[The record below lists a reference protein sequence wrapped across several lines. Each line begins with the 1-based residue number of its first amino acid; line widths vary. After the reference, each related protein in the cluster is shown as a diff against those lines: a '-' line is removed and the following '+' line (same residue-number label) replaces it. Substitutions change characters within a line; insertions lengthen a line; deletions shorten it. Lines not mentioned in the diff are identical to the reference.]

1 MWHCVYVYVCVC
13 VCMCVF
19 LSKFEF
25 ESHPPFTFLAA
36 FPQKALSYP
45 KGFHINTYTNMY
57 TYNTTLKLTN
67 THKQAPTHTF
77 VHTGKP
83 TNTHTQKK
91 LTK

>member
-1 MWHCVYVYVCVC
+1 MCFFVALCVC

-45 KGFHINTYTNMY
+45 NGFHINTYTNIH
-57 TYNTTLKLTN
+57 TIQHSNSR
-67 THKQAPTHTF
+67 THTNK
-77 VHTGKP
+77 HLLTHLYTQGKQL
-83 TNTHTQKK
+83 THIFKK
-91 LTK
+91 N